1 MASLI
6 VSYDAV
12 MGVTNTANE
21 GEAMGRN
28 WSSLWTPVRIVS
40 GGSVLLPTTSGY
52 SFIQLIV
59 MMFALW
65 GVGFANTL
73 FKIGTENGIIN
84 GALTATSAQMGLG
97 SGAKPNPNYP
107 LYDIRQFAQEYLAVA
122 WCKRTVNASFSGFG
136 GGTPNVSAAGT
147 PDQTIAEGGSKKA
160 MIYQAKDRNA
170 VTNLGGGV
178 PLCGSVKVYSYSAP
192 AAIAAETTT
201 SAASI
206 FDPAKIQDNASA
218 MSAIRVAA
226 LNAKATAVNKV
237 MQDIEVWV
245 GEWPA
250 TINESGWENV
260 TSDRFNQIVNQAQS
274 TLTAS
279 LTAQIAA
286 DTTLQQIMQKYVTD
300 ITKDG

>member
-1 MASLI
+1 MASIFSVFNSGLLVVASLI
-6 VSYDAV
+6 VSYVAV

-84 GALTATSAQMGLG
+84 GALTATSAQMRLG

-147 PDQTIAEGGSKKA
+147 PDQTIAPTWWP
-160 MIYQAKDRNA
+160 NA
-170 VTNLGGGV
+170 RDM
-178 PLCGSVKVYSYSAP
+178 PRSS
-192 AAIAAETTT
+192 
-201 SAASI
+201 
-206 FDPAKIQDNASA
+206 
-218 MSAIRVAA
+218 
-226 LNAKATAVNKV
+226 
-237 MQDIEVWV
+237 
-245 GEWPA
+245 
-250 TINESGWENV
+250 
-260 TSDRFNQIVNQAQS
+260 S
-274 TLTAS
+274 TCCPR
-279 LTAQIAA
+279 
-286 DTTLQQIMQKYVTD
+286 
-300 ITKDG
+300 